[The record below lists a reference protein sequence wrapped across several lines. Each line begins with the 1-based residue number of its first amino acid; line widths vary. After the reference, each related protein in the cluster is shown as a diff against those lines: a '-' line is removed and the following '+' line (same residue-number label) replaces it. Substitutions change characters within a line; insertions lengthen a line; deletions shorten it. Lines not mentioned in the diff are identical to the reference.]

1 MKIIISIILGIMG
14 AVILA
19 FAGESRDSTI
29 TVDIFNWS
37 SSAIELKT
45 VSQAVGATLVFAA
58 GIVAL
63 YSCRK
68 DQTKS

>member
-37 SSAIELKT
+37 SPAIELKT

-63 YSCRK
+63 YSRRK
-68 DQTKS
+68 DRINS